1 MLFSMVS
8 KDYVCQCRSR
18 RKAILQVIILP
29 SMVML
34 MLHDYADADAEI
46 GQCELLDASA
56 QP

>member
-34 MLHDYADADAEI
+34 MLHDYADADAELEARLVNVNI
-46 GQCELLDASA
+46 S
-56 QP
+56 